1 MIKKQIVK
9 GLIDWWVE
17 MVSNYPLPITRYQLP
32 VTSFSGA

>member
-17 MVSNYPLPITRYQLP
+17 MVSNYQLPITRYQLP
-32 VTSFSGA
+32 ITRY